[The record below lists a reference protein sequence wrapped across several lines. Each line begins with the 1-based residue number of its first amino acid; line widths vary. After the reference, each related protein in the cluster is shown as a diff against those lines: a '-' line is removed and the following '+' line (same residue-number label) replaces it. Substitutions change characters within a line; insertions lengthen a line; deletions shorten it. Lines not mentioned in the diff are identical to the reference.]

1 MARAKFTPNRRGIGA
16 MLNSFEMEAAMVIL
30 AERVRDAAVGSAA
43 VGPGK
48 DGGHVKDH
56 YKVDSHRDGGA
67 KGDRAEAWVYNDHP
81 AAIPYE
87 VGYLSKA
94 GKPVMGHNT
103 LTDALDV
110 LRGS

>member
-1 MARAKFTPNRRGIGA
+1 MGRAKFTPNRRGIGA
-16 MLNSFEMEAAMVIL
+16 MLNSSEMEAAMVAQ
-30 AERVRDAAVGSAA
+30 AEKVRAEAVSNAA
-43 VGPGK
+43 VGPGT
-48 DGGHVKDH
+48 GGHVKDH
-56 YKVDSHRDGGA
+56 YRVDSHRDGGA
-67 KGDRAEAWVYNDHP
+67 NGDRAEAWVYNDHP

-94 GKPVMGHNT
+94 DKPVMGHNT